1 MFMPQQRCYSFAHL
15 CGDKQTLQSLLQLA
29 CAQISF
35 GHNLLYVQMT
45 RMGMV
50 AQAITGLFFP
60 YQIEHLGLQ
69 DLIPYLVV
77 IHCKMVVMLPPGNRV
92 CPGHNLPAI
101 ICIKKFPFHSKYE
114 NRYDSLYLGQR
125 ESEQIQLLH

>member
-15 CGDKQTLQSLLQLA
+15 CGDNQTLQSLLQLA
-29 CAQISF
+29 YAQISS

-50 AQAITGLFFP
+50 AQAKTGLFFQ

-77 IHCKMVVMLPPGNRV
+77 IHSKMVVMLQPGNQV
-92 CPGHNLPAI
+92 CPHHNLP
-101 ICIKKFPFHSKYE
+101 
-114 NRYDSLYLGQR
+114 
-125 ESEQIQLLH
+125 